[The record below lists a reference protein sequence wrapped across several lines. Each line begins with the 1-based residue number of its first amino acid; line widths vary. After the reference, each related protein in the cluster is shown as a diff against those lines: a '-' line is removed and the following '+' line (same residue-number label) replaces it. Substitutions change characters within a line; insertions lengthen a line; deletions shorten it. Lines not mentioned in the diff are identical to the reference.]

1 MLLLFNILL
10 LLTHQQEIHLLKHK
24 HNQFARD
31 ILITE
36 NLPLVNWTYNRYK
49 NKVKNPTIKQIIK
62 NHEDDLIQ
70 EGRLGLIKAIDRF
83 NTTKNT
89 RLSTY
94 AKYWIDNHI
103 DNGINKHR
111 SIIYI
116 PKSARL
122 NKNNKKICNIVN
134 NVKSLNYKLPKSNRE
149 LQDVVIVNSFQDYHQ
164 NMLKTTMKLVLNPE
178 EELILSLKYG
188 LYDGNVMSYT
198 DISKILDFNCS
209 INKIRRTCFQ
219 AILKLE
225 NHYKTTLDMK

>member
-36 NLPLVNWTYNRYK
+36 NLPLVNWSYNRYK

-225 NHYKTTLDMK
+225 NHYKTTFDMK

>member
-36 NLPLVNWTYNRYK
+36 NLPLVNWVYNRYK

-188 LYDGNVMSYT
+188 LYGGNVMSYT

>member
-225 NHYKTTLDMK
+225 NHYKTTFDMK

>member
-10 LLTHQQEIHLLKHK
+10 LLTYQQEIHLLKHK

-36 NLPLVNWTYNRYK
+36 NLPLVNWVYNRYK

>member
-36 NLPLVNWTYNRYK
+36 NLPLVNWSYNRYK

-225 NHYKTTLDMK
+225 NYYKTTFDMK

>member
-36 NLPLVNWTYNRYK
+36 NLPLVNWVYNRYK

-198 DISKILDFNCS
+198 DISKMLDFNCS

>member
-36 NLPLVNWTYNRYK
+36 NLPLVNWSYNRYK

-164 NMLKTTMKLVLNPE
+164 NMLTTTMKLVLNPE

-225 NHYKTTLDMK
+225 NYYKTTFDMK

>member
-36 NLPLVNWTYNRYK
+36 NLPLVNWAYNRYK

-198 DISKILDFNCS
+198 DISKMLDFNCS

>member
-36 NLPLVNWTYNRYK
+36 NLPLVNWSYNRYK

-116 PKSARL
+116 YT
-122 NKNNKKICNIVN
+122 KICQI
-134 NVKSLNYKLPKSNRE
+134 KQK
-149 LQDVVIVNSFQDYHQ
+149 
-164 NMLKTTMKLVLNPE
+164 
-178 EELILSLKYG
+178 
-188 LYDGNVMSYT
+188 
-198 DISKILDFNCS
+198 
-209 INKIRRTCFQ
+209 
-219 AILKLE
+219 
-225 NHYKTTLDMK
+225 

>member
-198 DISKILDFNCS
+198 DISKIHDFNCS

-225 NHYKTTLDMK
+225 NHYKTTFDMK

>member
-36 NLPLVNWTYNRYK
+36 NLPLVNWVYNRYK